1 MTSTPPS
8 PVRRVLAA
16 RAAGTPR
23 SSAPGAPGAA
33 RRAPFCGPPAPALVV
48 APTGQTFVGSN
59 NVNFL
64 EPTGQ
69 FGSRYEVYNVI
80 FAFLV

>member
-1 MTSTPPS
+1 MESTIIGM
-8 PVRRVLAA
+8 A
-16 RAAGTPR
+16 
-23 SSAPGAPGAA
+23 
-33 RRAPFCGPPAPALVV
+33 
-48 APTGQTFVGSN
+48 QTFVGSN

>member
-1 MTSTPPS
+1 M
-8 PVRRVLAA
+8 A
-16 RAAGTPR
+16 
-23 SSAPGAPGAA
+23 
-33 RRAPFCGPPAPALVV
+33 
-48 APTGQTFVGSN
+48 QTFVGSN